1 MLLLKFVRL
10 GYSALAWI
18 ANVSFGSP
26 TRASRVATAR
36 GTRATFSTMS
46 VSDAAESTWQPDTRP
61 TAARTARG

>member
-46 VSDAAESTWQPDTRP
+46 VSDAAESTW
-61 TAARTARG
+61 AA